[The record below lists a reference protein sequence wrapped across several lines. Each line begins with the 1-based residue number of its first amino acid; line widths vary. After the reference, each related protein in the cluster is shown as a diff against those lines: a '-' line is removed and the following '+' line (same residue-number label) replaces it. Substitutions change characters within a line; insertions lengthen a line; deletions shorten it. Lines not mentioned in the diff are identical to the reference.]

1 MTRSPSKVVRGAI
14 LSAFA
19 GVISIGISPG
29 TVAIVLSGISP
40 SIGELAGLSG
50 VLTATPD
57 SQPAV
62 NISSAGDNASGSG
75 LSTELLLVHAASDV
89 DGSASA
95 GNGVSAGP
103 PSLSQA
109 SPLAFGAQLFGSIAS
124 VTGILADLP
133 RLGTASRVGASLPIA
148 DKPFIINENAA
159 SSSTPADSV
168 SCSSSEQPAED
179 STASREP
186 DLCGPVIVLK
196 DIPGGDG
203 VGPAGPTVNDPFP
216 SEPVVPN
223 RVTPVASPLPLFDD
237 RAGDDAQALT
247 PAQEVPAPATLLL
260 FLAGM
265 PGLLLLRRRGRP
277 IDDSTG

>member
-1 MTRSPSKVVRGAI
+1 MTRSPSKFVRSAI

-40 SIGELAGLSG
+40 SIGELAGLNG

-62 NISSAGDNASGSG
+62 HISSAGDNASGGPASG
-75 LSTELLLVHAASDV
+75 SGVELLLVQAASDV
-89 DGSASA
+89 DESPGTGAT
-95 GNGVSAGP
+95 GVSAGP
-103 PSLSQA
+103 PSLNEA
-109 SPLAFGAQLFGSIAS
+109 SPLAFGAQSFGSNAS

-133 RLGTASRVGASLPIA
+133 RLGTASRVGAPLAIA
-148 DKPFIINENAA
+148 DEPFIVSENAA
-159 SSSTPADSV
+159 PAAPSSIPTDSG
-168 SCSSSEQPAED
+168 PG
-179 STASREP
+179 EP
-186 DLCGPVIVLK
+186 P
-196 DIPGGDG
+196 
-203 VGPAGPTVNDPFP
+203 VNDNNFP
-216 SEPVVPN
+216 SEKEKVVPDSL
-223 RVTPVASPLPLFDD
+223 TPVAFPLPLLENEEAIEI
-237 RAGDDAQALT
+237 R

-260 FLAGM
+260 LLAGM